1 VTVFLTGRRQVVTLF
16 VTRCT
21 PVADVGAVRSVQDL
35 HATRVGAKVAEWDP
49 VAAWQPV
56 VDDEIGSVCPVY
68 EPVINE
74 CPVVHVDQVMGGF
87 WGVFGYGELVQAALD
102 TKTFS
107 NQVQLYGVR
116 RPPLE
121 SDPPE
126 HTGYRRM
133 MNRFFAASEME
144 KIEPTIRAFT
154 RQMLDE
160 LVAEGNADFAE
171 KFAFPFPTR
180 VLCAF
185 MRIPDRDWVMINDW
199 SSNIERVAGLLEP
212 GHPKR
217 RAAAEPILPYLDQLV
232 DERRHNLGDDVVSGL
247 IGAEINGRALD
258 NAEIIALVL
267 LLVSAGHNTTTSGIG
282 NLVLRLARDQQL
294 QTYLR
299 EHTDRIADA
308 VEETIRIDAPQQ
320 AMRRRAVKDTVLA
333 GQPIKAGEYVWMGF
347 GAANVDERTWTD
359 PGKFDIDRANKRRHV
374 GFGRGIHQCIGAPL
388 ARLEMRIVT
397 EELFARTGSFEV
409 SGEVTRRAWPRMGV
423 ASMPLHFAPRS

>member
-1 VTVFLTGRRQVVTLF
+1 MV
-16 VTRCT
+16 
-21 PVADVGAVRSVQDL
+21 P
-35 HATRVGAKVAEWDP
+35 EWDP
-49 VAAWQPV
+49 VAAWQPIV
-56 VDDEIGSVCPVY
+56 HDEVDSVCPVY

-74 CPVVHVDQVMGGF
+74 CPVVHVDEVMGGF
-87 WGVFGYGELVQAALD
+87 WGVFGYNELVQATLD

-107 NQVQLYGVR
+107 NEVQLYGVR

-133 MNRFFAASEME
+133 MNRFFAAGEMD
-144 KIEPTIRAFT
+144 KIEPTVRAFT
-154 RQMLDE
+154 HDMLDE
-160 LVAEGNADFAE
+160 LVAEGDADFAE

-185 MRIPDRDWVMINDW
+185 MRIPDRDWTLINEW

-217 RAAAEPILPYLDQLV
+217 RAAAETILPYLDQLV
-232 DERRHNLGDDVVSGL
+232 GERRRILGDDVVSGL
-247 IGAEINGRALD
+247 ISADINGRALR
-258 NAEIIALVL
+258 NEEIVALVL

-299 EHTDRIADA
+299 EHTDRIPDA

-320 AMRRRAVKDTVLA
+320 AMRRRAVRDTVVA
-333 GQPIKAGEYVWMGF
+333 GQSIKSGEYVWMGF
-347 GAANVDERTWTD
+347 GAANVDARNWSD
-359 PGKFDIDRANKRRHV
+359 PGKFDIDRENKRRHV

-388 ARLEMRIVT
+388 ARLEMRVVV
-397 EELFARTGSFEV
+397 EELFARTESFEV
-409 SGEVTRRAWPRMGV
+409 VGEVTRRPWPRMGV
-423 ASMPLHFAPRS
+423 TSMPLHFTARS